1 MTVQQLLSEYI
12 KVRPRGT
19 LVRLAEETGLSAG
32 HLHDLVKGRTLTVS
46 VETARAL
53 QKATGIRVWQWLG
66 LEPHERRT

>member
-1 MTVQQLLSEYI
+1 MTPQQLLSEYI
-12 KVRPRGT
+12 KARPRGT
-19 LVRLAEETGLSAG
+19 LIRLAEETGLSKG
-32 HLHDLVKGRTLTVS
+32 HLHDLVKGRTKAVS